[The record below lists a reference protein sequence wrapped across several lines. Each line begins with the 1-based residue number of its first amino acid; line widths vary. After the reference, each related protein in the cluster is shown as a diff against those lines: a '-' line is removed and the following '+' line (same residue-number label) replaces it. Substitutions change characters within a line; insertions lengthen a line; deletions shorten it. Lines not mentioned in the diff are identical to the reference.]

1 MTGPVNNSLVKLPTT
16 STLPTLPTVTPQLPT
31 PMLGSIMTQMI
42 AAGTVPENNG
52 QNGLPLSDNIELPK
66 IISQDEKFT
75 NPDNNKEIANIQKAT
90 NSDNIE
96 HAKMLCRYEK
106 ITNPDNIRIIKGI
119 LETKN
124 TNNSTEIRELPKTS
138 SLENDPHIIA
148 ISDIPRTEKQK
159 FISFANSQ
167 YQNALD
173 EFNILCKQAETTGS
187 RIEHKGDSVLHYDKN
202 NTLLYESKDFQ
213 NGSKFGTIYKFSYDK
228 DSTAVVYYEGLKRT
242 KVEITTPKGTVTLTD
257 FDADGEFQSVNGTM
271 DGKTF
276 SDINID
282 F

>member
-1 MTGPVNNSLVKLPTT
+1 MDIWKRRKNMTGPINYSLVKLPTT
-16 STLPTLPTVTPQLPT
+16 STLPTLPTVTPQLPA
-31 PMLGSIMTQMI
+31 PMLGSIMTQTL

-52 QNGLPLSDNIELPK
+52 QNGLPLSDNIEL
-66 IISQDEKFT
+66 
-75 NPDNNKEIANIQKAT
+75 
-90 NSDNIE
+90 
-96 HAKMLCRYEK
+96 AKMLCRYEK

-119 LETKN
+119 LEAEN

-148 ISDIPRTEKQK
+148 ISDIPKTDKQK

-167 YQNALD
+167 YQDALD
-173 EFNILCKQAETTGS
+173 EFDILCKQAETTGS

-242 KVEITTPKGTVTLTD
+242 KVEITTPKGSVTLTD
-257 FDADGEFQSVNGTM
+257 FDADGNYHSVSGTM
-271 DGKTF
+271 NGKTF
-276 SDINID
+276 ENVDPVNNMNLD